1 MQYTPHSHHHGT
13 QNTRNYRF
21 FLAGR
26 MYEKKRKKEKKEE
39 RKRRKG
45 NTRPT
50 VPLIFYVQPF
60 LSVAPEINFVTGLL
74 NVWV

>member
-1 MQYTPHSHHHGT
+1 MAHKIPETTDFS
-13 QNTRNYRF
+13 
-21 FLAGR
+21 AC
-26 MYEKKRKKEKKEE
+26 MKKKEKKEKKEE

-45 NTRPT
+45 KTRPT